1 MSVSRSTRLRPYV
14 VADEPDVTVTPAH
27 TVLEWPNVN
36 GALGA
41 VSFAADLTSPD
52 VSLIFLALFA
62 AVAYFHEQNFAY
74 TTIAIGC
81 WVAIQ
86 VAGHAIK
93 DEFRSDL
100 IWGLAGK
107 AVFYLLIGHGW
118 AIAKLCFE
126 VWQGRYTQVLS
137 TCTNTTL
144 SGSLERVD
152 CFANFVFS
160 QKWHLTRWT
169 TIWPISMAHTLSNDP
184 IRIIADVTFT
194 WSKYRIASLV
204 ESVFVGSTTAAA
216 IPASVLAL
224 RIVGGTI
231 AYLVLGYIWTHAKL
245 FVDVWY
251 GVLPARLDAE
261 LCELYAKKQSY
272 WEFIIKIKWLVLMW
286 MLFWPL
292 SIVYSLTQHPLRM
305 LVDLVYRLSQR
316 KYRWI
321 IGRAMEMR
329 MSKPKDE

>member
-1 MSVSRSTRLRPYV
+1 MRAARYTRSTHTYV
-14 VADEPDVTVTPAH
+14 DEPVGEPPLVSSTPAH
-27 TVLEWPNVN
+27 VVVEWPSIS
-36 GALGA
+36 APLEA
-41 VSFAADLTSPD
+41 VSFAADLTAPD
-52 VSLIFLALFA
+52 ASLIFLALFA
-62 AVAYFHEQNFAY
+62 VVAYFHEQNFAY
-74 TTIAIGC
+74 TSIAIGC

-86 VAGHAIK
+86 LAGHAIK
-93 DEFRSDL
+93 DEFRADI

-107 AVFYLLIGHGW
+107 VVFYLLIGHGW

-169 TIWPISMAHTLSNDP
+169 TIWPISMAHTLSHDP
-184 IRIIADVTFT
+184 IRIIADVTFA

-204 ESVFVGSTTAAA
+204 ESVFVGSASTATV
-216 IPASVLAL
+216 PAYVVVL
-224 RIVGGTI
+224 GTV
-231 AYLVLGYIWTHAKL
+231 AYLVLGYLWTHAKL

-251 GVLPARLDAE
+251 GVLPAKLDAE
-261 LCELYAKKQSY
+261 LCDLYAKKQSY
-272 WEFIIKIKWLVLMW
+272 WDFIIKIKWLVLMW

-292 SIVYSLTQHPLRM
+292 SIIYSLTQHPLRM

-321 IGRAMEMR
+321 IGYAMELR
-329 MSKPKDE
+329 MSKPKEQ